1 MNNSIAK
8 ELWSNDP
15 FDKRDK
21 KYVDSTS
28 YLRLA
33 ERAEKE
39 LLFGGL
45 KNHQARE
52 ELRQKTLPSPLT
64 SRWIENGNSHEK

>member
-1 MNNSIAK
+1 MIR
-8 ELWSNDP
+8 L
-15 FDKRDK
+15 
-21 KYVDSTS
+21 TS
-28 YLRLA
+28 ETKNMQIQLA

-45 KNHQARE
+45 KNHQAGE
-52 ELRQKTLPSPLT
+52 ELRQKNPPLT